1 MPSLRNSPSGQ
12 FSLGSN
18 GTVLARLLRTITR
31 FRKPLGLKGFCAPA
45 LPSPPYPPSRH
56 MVAGQTEC
64 TAPGYAM
71 RSVGH
76 RSALRCPM
84 QRAGIILAASRN
96 LRLQVADGRT
106 KPSDGH
112 TKTAYVHPKTAN
124 GDFTKHPEDFHHAA
138 GTDSEGWRETSE
150 SGKTSI
156 RRQQDIRSETIK
168 ASADVRLHTSGC
180 LLDDKREGTTPPLAA
195 AFYPRVN

>member
-12 FSLGSN
+12 FSLGCN
-18 GTVLARLLRTITR
+18 GTVLARLLRIITR
-31 FRKPLGLKGFCAPA
+31 LQETLGTERILRFRASLST
-45 LPSPPYPPSRH
+45 LPSVSPHGRRTNG
-56 MVAGQTEC
+56 VRC
-64 TAPGYAM
+64 T
-71 RSVGH
+71 GH

-124 GDFTKHPEDFHHAA
+124 GDFTKHPEDFHHTA
-138 GTDSEGWRETSE
+138 GTDSEGWRETCPLLPTLLREALLRASTALPVP
-150 SGKTSI
+150 SQRPYLSI
-156 RRQQDIRSETIK
+156 RKRQDIHQKAARHPSEDNKISVLK
-168 ASADVRLHTSGC
+168 Q
-180 LLDDKREGTTPPLAA
+180 
-195 AFYPRVN
+195 

>member
-45 LPSPPYPPSRH
+45 LPSPPYPPSRP

-64 TAPGYAM
+64 AAPGYAM

-124 GDFTKHPEDFHHAA
+124 GEFTKHPEDFHHAA
-138 GTDSEGWRETSE
+138 GTDSEGWRETCPLLPTLLREALLRASTALPVP
-150 SGKTSI
+150 SQRPYLSI
-156 RRQQDIRSETIK
+156 RKRQDIHQK
-168 ASADVRLHTSGC
+168 
-180 LLDDKREGTTPPLAA
+180 TTR
-195 AFYPRVN
+195 YPF

>member
-45 LPSPPYPPSRH
+45 LPSPPYPPSRP

-64 TAPGYAM
+64 AAPGYAM

-112 TKTAYVHPKTAN
+112 QRLRMCIQRLQTEISPSTQKTFTMLPERILKGGGKHQKAARHPS
-124 GDFTKHPEDFHHAA
+124 EDNKI
-138 GTDSEGWRETSE
+138 SVL
-150 SGKTSI
+150 K
-156 RRQQDIRSETIK
+156 Q
-168 ASADVRLHTSGC
+168 
-180 LLDDKREGTTPPLAA
+180 
-195 AFYPRVN
+195 

>member
-1 MPSLRNSPSGQ
+1 
-12 FSLGSN
+12 
-18 GTVLARLLRTITR
+18 
-31 FRKPLGLKGFCAPA
+31 
-45 LPSPPYPPSRH
+45 
-56 MVAGQTEC
+56 MVSGQTEC
-64 TAPGYAM
+64 AAPGYAM
-71 RSVGH
+71 RCVG
-76 RSALRCPM
+76 RCSALRCPM

-112 TKTAYVHPKTAN
+112 PKTAYVHPKTAN
-124 GDFTKHPEDFHHAA
+124 GDFIKHTEDFHHAA

-150 SGKTSI
+150 NGKTSI
-156 RRQQDIRSETIK
+156 RRQQDNHPETVNPNRSLEFFLCKKSDYSRLCHRYSICMLTQYADFALFQDKMKANFSNDRFRVK

-180 LLDDKREGTTPPLAA
+180 LLDDEREGATPPLAA